1 MMKLKIPILSGKYFS
16 YFSIPT
22 FNIGICAYAQI
33 PSLGFIEEIFKL
45 LLLIATFIF
54 TVVKIYLLILNEL
67 KSSKSNRTT
76 KEIE

>member
-1 MMKLKIPILSGKYFS
+1 MIIFKKYFS
-16 YFSIPT
+16 YFSVPT

-33 PSLGFIEEIFKL
+33 RSFGLVEEIFKL

-67 KSSKSNRTT
+67 KSRKNSQINKD
-76 KEIE
+76 IE